1 MTAPRKTETI
11 LQRLLVRLDRY
22 PRLAIALSG
31 GVDSMML
38 AYIAHRFSKT
48 AAVMYHATGPAV
60 PKTARARLEL
70 YALRHGWNVVFVG
83 SDDLADTRYRT
94 NPVNRCYYCKSNLYT
109 RLRTLTADPIAAG
122 TNTDDLS
129 DYRPGLQAANEHAVV
144 HPYVEAGIAKA
155 DIYALAAAL
164 GCSDLERL
172 PAQPCLASRLETGVP
187 VTAEDLA
194 FIDRVE
200 NALAQR
206 LGETETLRCR
216 ITPDGVVI
224 ELANLRDLSRLESAR
239 QIGIEECR
247 DNRRTFLG
255 VRPYRRG
262 AAFLHG
268 DAHV

>member
-1 MTAPRKTETI
+1 MTASRDTETI
-11 LQRLLVRLDRY
+11 LQRLIVRLDHY

-38 AYIAHRFSKT
+38 AYIAHRFSQTT
-48 AAVMYHATGPAV
+48 ATMYHASGPAV
-60 PKTARARLEL
+60 PRTARARLEL

-83 SDDLADTRYRT
+83 TDDLNDTRYRT
-94 NPVNRCYYCKSNLYT
+94 NPVDRCYYCKSNLYT
-109 RLRTLTADPIAAG
+109 RLRELTVDPIAAG

-129 DYRPGLQAANEHAVV
+129 DYRPGLQAADEHAVI
-144 HPYVEAGIAKA
+144 HPYVEAGLAKA

-172 PAQPCLASRLETGVP
+172 PAQPCLASRIETGVP

-194 FIDRVE
+194 FVDRVE
-200 NALAQR
+200 NALALR
-206 LGETETLRCR
+206 LGLSETIRCR
-216 ITPDGVVI
+216 ITHDGVVI
-224 ELANLRDLSRLESAR
+224 ELDTFQNQPYLESAQ

-247 DNRRTFLG
+247 NDRRTFLG

-268 DAHV
+268 DANV